1 MKKLLLLFT
10 AAILLTACASVKET
24 ENMADCKFALRS
36 VELTDYNLTSFDFNV
51 IIAITN
57 MNRKEAAALKRFE
70 GELTVNEEKMADIS
84 LADIR
89 IEPNSTKNAKAR
101 VNVPMTAFN
110 SKLLGLISMG
120 SATLDYHLTGTMYFE
135 GPLGTE
141 IPVPVDIGRIGSYN

>member
-10 AAILLTACASVKET
+10 AAALLTACASVQET

-36 VELTDYNLTSFDFNV
+36 VELTNYNLTSFDFDV

-70 GELTVNEEKMADIS
+70 GELTVNEEKMADVS
-84 LADIR
+84 LEDIR

-101 VNVPMTAFN
+101 LNVPMTAFN

-120 SATLDYHLTGTMYFE
+120 SGTLDYHLTGTMYFE